1 MPAERPVLDQ
11 MNLVVGNMAE
21 MTAFYR
27 RLGLEIPAT
36 EPPWD
41 AHHVGVE
48 TGGDTDL
55 ELDSAQSAAI
65 WNSSWPTGATGVILG
80 FRLSSRDAVD
90 ECYAELTGAG
100 DRGQQPPFDAFWG
113 ARYAIV
119 TDPDGNAVGLMSPV
133 DPSRRTP
140 PPDPA

>member
-1 MPAERPVLDQ
+1 MADDRPVLDQ
-11 MNLVVGNMAE
+11 VNLVVGNMAE

-27 RLGLEIPAT
+27 RLGLEVPPT
-36 EPPWD
+36 EPPWSG
-41 AHHVGVE
+41 HHVEVQ

-65 WNSSWPTGATGVILG
+65 WNASWPAGATGAILG
-80 FRLSSRDAVD
+80 FRLASREAVD
-90 ECYAELTGAG
+90 LCYAELTGAG
-100 DRGQQPPFDAFWG
+100 HGGQQPPFDAFWG

-133 DPSRRTP
+133 DPTRRTT
-140 PPDPA
+140 PPDPS

>member
-1 MPAERPVLDQ
+1 MAADRPVLDQ
-11 MNLVVGNMAE
+11 VNLVVGNMAE
-21 MTAFYR
+21 MTAFYQ
-27 RLGLEIPAT
+27 RLGLEVPAG

-48 TGGDTDL
+48 AGGDTDL

-65 WNSSWPTGATGVILG
+65 WNASWPTGATGVILG
-80 FRLSSRDAVD
+80 FRVTSRAAVD

-100 DRGQQPPFDAFWG
+100 HRGQQPPFDAFWG

-133 DPSRRTP
+133 DPAMRTP